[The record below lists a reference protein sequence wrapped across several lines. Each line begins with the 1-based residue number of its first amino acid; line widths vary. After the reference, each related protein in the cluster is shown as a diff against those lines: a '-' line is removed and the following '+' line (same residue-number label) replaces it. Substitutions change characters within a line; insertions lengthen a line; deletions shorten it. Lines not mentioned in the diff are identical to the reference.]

1 MLVEALKKAFL
12 VGFSNDHRDL
22 LTPPWRTWVATTR
35 GLIKKT
41 RQGLESSIF
50 DVGPDLVS
58 KHAVCSCFNTLVS
71 CCKAKLYPL
80 VN

>member
-35 GLIKKT
+35 GLIKKQLARAWSHQFLMSVQTWFQNMLFVRVST
-41 RQGLESSIF
+41 RWF
-50 DVGPDLVS
+50 LV
-58 KHAVCSCFNTLVS
+58 
-71 CCKAKLYPL
+71 AKQNYILW
-80 VN
+80 